1 MHTFV
6 LQDWTTI
13 RGASSGSGLS
23 IVQGELGWL
32 DLSPFQDLF
41 AWVDVRE
48 VTSGSGTL
56 SLFFDTSPTEDE
68 NFFVSMTGATSVTGG
83 ALAASATPVIVKL
96 PMLSATVPLAR
107 YLRWRLVNTTPSATW
122 DVTMRIVVAANSP
135 GM

>member
-6 LQDWTTI
+6 LQEWTTI
-13 RGASSGSGLS
+13 RGASSGSGLT
-23 IVQGELGWL
+23 IVQSERDWL

-48 VTSGSGTL
+48 VTGANVN
-56 SLFFDTSPTEDE
+56 LFFDTSPTEDE

-83 ALAASATPVIVKL
+83 VLAAATNPVIAKL
-96 PMLSATVPLAR
+96 PMLTATVPLSR
-107 YLRWRLVNTTPSATW
+107 YLRWRLTSTTGTW

>member
-13 RGASSGSGLS
+13 RGQSGGTGNPGQN
-23 IVQGELGWL
+23 IAQGEVGWI

-48 VTSGSGTL
+48 VTGSVN
-56 SLFFDTSPTEDE
+56 LFLETSPTEDE
-68 NFFVSMTGATSVTGG
+68 NFFVSMTSGAAITG
-83 ALAASATPVIVKL
+83 LTASSSPAIIKL
-96 PMLSATVPLAR
+96 PMLTAAIPLSR
-107 YLRWRLVNTTPSATW
+107 YLRWRLSTASSPW

>member
-13 RGASSGSGLS
+13 RGTSNNTIA
-23 IVQGELGWL
+23 QGEKGWL

-48 VTSGSGTL
+48 LTSTP

-68 NFFVSMTGATSVTGG
+68 NFFVSMTGATNVTGG
-83 ALAASATPVIVKL
+83 SSLVVATSPAIVKL
-96 PMLSATVPLAR
+96 PMLTATVPLAR
-107 YLRWRLVNTTPSATW
+107 YLRWRLVGPAAAW

>member
-13 RGASSGSGLS
+13 RGQSGGTGNPGQN
-23 IVQGELGWL
+23 IAQGERGWI

-48 VTSGSGTL
+48 VTGTV
-56 SLFFDTSPTEDE
+56 SLFLETAPTEDE
-68 NFFVSMTGATSVTGG
+68 NFFVSMTGVGV
-83 ALAASATPVIVKL
+83 AAIGTLTAAIAPTIIKL
-96 PMLSATVPLAR
+96 PMLTAAIPLSR
-107 YLRWRLVNTTPSATW
+107 YLRWRLSTASTPW

>member
-13 RGASSGSGLS
+13 RGSSSGAGLAIAQS
-23 IVQGELGWL
+23 EKGWL
-32 DLSPFQDLF
+32 DLTPFQDLF

-48 VTSGSGTL
+48 LTGSVN
-56 SLFFDTSPTEDE
+56 LFFDTSPTEDE
-68 NFFVSMTGATSVTGG
+68 NFFVSMTGATGVTGG
-83 ALAASATPVIVKL
+83 ALTITTPAPAIVKL
-96 PMLSATVPLAR
+96 PMLTAAVPLAR
-107 YLRWRLVNTTPSATW
+107 FLRWRVTGSASPW

>member
-13 RGASSGSGLS
+13 RGASGVIISQS
-23 IVQGELGWL
+23 EKGWL

-48 VTSGSGTL
+48 LTGSPVT
-56 SLFFDTSPTEDE
+56 LFFDTSPTEDE
-68 NFFVSMTGATSVTGG
+68 NFFVSMSGATGVTGG
-83 ALAASATPVIVKL
+83 ALAITTPAPAIVKL
-96 PMLSATVPLAR
+96 PMLTATVPLAR
-107 YLRWRLVNTTPSATW
+107 FLRWRLTGPASTW